1 MSKAAAL
8 KSLPSG
14 QRSVVN
20 LSGIRPI
27 EFNVLVRQKKV
38 DEVTKGGIHIPQIA
52 QEREQAAAIEGEVV
66 AVSPLA
72 FTYEKWPED
81 FQLPQPGDRVYF
93 AKYAGMKVKGADGAD
108 YLIVKD
114 KDLAAV
120 LA

>member
-27 EFNVLVRQKKV
+27 EFNVLVRQKEV
-38 DEVTKGGIHIPQIA
+38 ESVTKGGIIRPDINK
-52 QEREQAAAIEGEVV
+52 EREQAAAIEGEIV

-72 FTYEKWPED
+72 FTYEQWPEG
-81 FQLPQPGDRVYF
+81 FELPRPGDSVFF
-93 AKYAGMKVKGADGAD
+93 AKYAGMKVTGRDGVE

-114 KDLAAV
+114 KDICSINA
-120 LA
+120 

>member
-38 DEVTKGGIHIPQIA
+38 DEITKGGIHIPQIS
-52 QEREQAAAIEGEVV
+52 QEREQAAAIEGEIV
-66 AVSPLA
+66 ALSPLA
-72 FTYEKWPED
+72 FTYEKWPDD
-81 FQLPQPGDRVYF
+81 FELPQPGDSVFF
-93 AKYAGMKVKGADGAD
+93 AKYAGMKVKGKDGLD

-114 KDLAAV
+114 KDIASV
-120 LA
+120 NS